1 MPEITLFGWFHTI
14 IGIAA
19 LLTGAS
25 CLISFK
31 IIRSDV
37 LSGKVY
43 LICTI
48 AAAASALGIYKHGGF
63 GPAHALAVMT
73 LLAVAV
79 GATAERTGLFG
90 RASRYLQ
97 AAAYSFT
104 FLAHMI
110 PAVTDGLLRLPVDAP
125 VVSTLDDPLL
135 RGSHLGLIMFFLIGL
150 GLQILW
156 LRRNPAS

>member
-1 MPEITLFGWFHTI
+1 MPEITLFGWFHT
-14 IGIAA
+14 GIAIVA
-19 LLTGAS
+19 LLSGIA
-25 CLISFK
+25 CLIAFK
-31 IIRSDV
+31 VIRSDV

-63 GPAHALAVMT
+63 GAAHALAVMT
-73 LLAVAV
+73 LLAVTV

-90 RASRYLQ
+90 RTSRYLQ

-125 VVSTLDDPLL
+125 LVTSLDDPLL
-135 RGSHLGLIMFFLIGL
+135 RGSHLALLIAFLVGL
-150 GLQILW
+150 GLQIRWLW
-156 LRRNPAS
+156 RNPAS

>member
-1 MPEITLFGWFHTI
+1 MPEITLFGWFHT
-14 IGIAA
+14 GIAIVA
-19 LLTGAS
+19 LLSGIA

-37 LSGKVY
+37 VSGKVY
-43 LICTI
+43 LVCTI

-125 VVSTLDDPLL
+125 VVSSLDDPLL
-135 RGSHLGLIMFFLIGL
+135 RGSHLGLIIVFLIGL